1 MSRDEKIKYLM
12 DHSNLG
18 YNMAKKIKNDASQ
31 LAKYSD
37 DQINS
42 FVKTVRDSR
51 SKGFTTVLLY

>member
-37 DQINS
+37 DQINN

-51 SKGFTTVLLY
+51 SQGFTTVLLY